1 MHMTKRLTILMLA
14 IAGAM
19 TGCVQYPMGLTA
31 DQWNALPPAQQ
42 AEYQAKQYQI
52 NEDRR
57 RQAEA
62 LQAEQARAAAQAAEA
77 ERIRITNVY
86 AAAQYG
92 DIITVSIRGGII
104 SYGGKS
110 YPCEPVGFDIVRGEA
125 KDIEFRG
132 AVYQNGMAKA
142 LVTRCR
148 VRLSDD
154 ASTFYFNDNSARRL
168 VFTNDGSWERGTT
181 HRMGERGINNDL
193 DVNMANMIITIRYRT
208 MGPAPQRVIIER
220 RDEHR
225 RN

>member
-1 MHMTKRLTILMLA
+1 MHMKRFSMIAVMAL
-14 IAGAM
+14 AGAL
-19 TGCVQYPMGLTA
+19 TGCVQYPMGLSEA
-31 DQWNALPPAQQ
+31 QWNALPPAQQ

-52 NEDRR
+52 NEERR

-77 ERIRITNVY
+77 ERVRIANVY

-104 SYGGKS
+104 AYGGKS
-110 YPCEPVGFDIVRGEA
+110 YPCEPVGFDIVKGEA

-132 AVYQNGMAKA
+132 AVYQHGMAKA

-154 ASTFYFNDNSARRL
+154 ASTFYFNDTSARRI
-168 VFTNDGSWERGTT
+168 VMTNDGSWERGTT
-181 HRMGERGINNDL
+181 HHVGERGINNDL
-193 DVNMANMIITIRYRT
+193 DVNMANMTITLRYRT
-208 MGPAPQRVIIER
+208 MGPAPHRVIIE
-220 RDEHR
+220 HR
-225 RN
+225 NR

>member
-1 MHMTKRLTILMLA
+1 MKRFSMIAAFAL
-14 IAGAM
+14 AGAM
-19 TGCVQYPMGLTA
+19 TGCVQYPLGLTA
-31 DQWNALPPAQQ
+31 DQWNALLPAQQ

-77 ERIRITNVY
+77 ERVRIANVY
-86 AAAQYG
+86 ASAQYG

-132 AVYQNGMAKA
+132 AVYQNGMAKT

-154 ASTFYFNDNSARRL
+154 ASTFYFNDNSARRIVL
-168 VFTNDGSWERGTT
+168 TNDGSWERGTT
-181 HRMGERGINNDL
+181 HRMGGRGVNNDL
-193 DVNMANMIITIRYRT
+193 DVNMADMIITIHYRT
-208 MGPAPQRVIIER
+208 TGPAPQRVIIEHR
-220 RDEHR
+220 NEHR
-225 RN
+225 RY

>member
-1 MHMTKRLTILMLA
+1 MTKSSMIVVLALT
-14 IAGAM
+14 GAM
-19 TGCVQYPMGLTA
+19 AGCVQYPMGLSET
-31 DQWNALPPAQQ
+31 QWNALPPAQQ

-62 LQAEQARAAAQAAEA
+62 LQAEQARVSALAADA
-77 ERIRITNVY
+77 ERIRIANVY
-86 AAAQYG
+86 SAAQYG
-92 DIITVSIRGGII
+92 DIITVSIRGGVI

-110 YPCEPVGFDIVRGEA
+110 YPCEAVGFDIVRGES
-125 KDIEFRG
+125 KDIEFHG
-132 AVYQNGMAKA
+132 SIIQNGMDKA

-181 HRMGERGINNDL
+181 QRMGERGINNDL
-193 DVNMANMIITIRYRT
+193 DVNMANMSITLRYRT
-208 MGPAPQRVIIER
+208 MGPAPQRVIIEHRNENWR
-220 RDEHR
+220 R
-225 RN
+225 